1 MRQLRLSLFL
11 ILILL
16 LAVLTGCNQPVY
28 QYPKT
33 MEEISSLFQE
43 HGDEFELF
51 AANCLKNLT
60 TGGSLQIH
68 LINETHQYQYWL
80 TTTGNSADLEK
91 QPVSKLIKGEE
102 ILRFMSAFPVKVVMA
117 GDSYVVIS
125 LYDAEKYDGNLAMQ
139 QTQDYITYKY
149 VVAGGLLLKKEVMEK
164 SGSTLVLNDQ
174 WFASDP

>member
-16 LAVLTGCNQPVY
+16 LAVLTGCNQPAVRTGPDDQNRLY

-33 MEEISSLFQE
+33 LEEIGSLFQE

-60 TGGSLQIH
+60 TETGLEIRIFSG
-68 LINETHQYQYWL
+68 THQYQYW
-80 TTTGNSADLEK
+80 TTTKVNAVAPELQS
-91 QPVSKLIKGEE
+91 VSKLIKGEE
-102 ILRFMSAFPVKVVMA
+102 IFRFLRDFPVKEVRAEDTFV
-117 GDSYVVIS
+117 GIS

-139 QTQDYITYKY
+139 QTPDYITYKY
-149 VVAGGLLLKKEVMEK
+149 LVAGGLLLENEIMEK
-164 SGSTLVLNDQ
+164 SG
-174 WFASDP
+174 